1 MESIWSKDTRIEKR
15 PHLSGDIN
23 TDAVIIGGGLAGILT
38 AYMLNKRGVNSIV
51 LEADRIGS
59 GQTKNTTAKITSQH
73 GLIYNKLIEGFGED
87 LALEYAMANE
97 TAIRQYK
104 DIIDS
109 EGIDCG
115 FKESPAFLY
124 TMVDPEPLEKECCA
138 ALSLGLSASIT
149 NDTELP
155 FSVKSAL
162 RFEGQAQFNP
172 LEFLKAISSS
182 IEIYENSR
190 VTDVNE
196 GSVASEAGRVFA
208 RHIVVTTHYPFIN
221 APGYYF
227 ARMHQERSYVIALK
241 GIDPLHGMYLGV
253 DSGDLSFRSYRD
265 LLLLGGAS
273 HRTGENSAGGRY
285 NRLREAAKEFYPN
298 STEAANWSAQDCI
311 SIDSVPYIGQYSE
324 STPNMYVATGFH
336 KWGMTSSMVAAN
348 IISDMITGVSNRYA
362 DVFSPKRFRLSPSIR
377 SIFTDGK
384 QAVKGLARN
393 LFESPGEAAEDLPH
407 GHGGIVKSN
416 GEKCG
421 AFNDEGNL
429 DFVNPRCTHL
439 GCQVAWNPDEFS
451 WDCPCHGSRFDKD
464 GRVID
469 GPAMN
474 PLESKKP

>member
-1 MESIWSKDTRIEKR
+1 MESIWSKDTQIEKR
-15 PHLSGDIN
+15 PQLSGDIN

-38 AYMLNKRGVNSIV
+38 AYMLNNRGVNSVV
-51 LEADRIGS
+51 LEAGRIAS

-73 GLIYNKLIEGFGED
+73 GLIYNKLIEDFGED
-87 LALEYAMANE
+87 LAHEYAMANE
-97 TAIRQYK
+97 EAIRQYK

-109 EGIDCG
+109 EGIDC
-115 FKESPAFLY
+115 KYKASPAFLY
-124 TMVDPEPLEKECCA
+124 TTVNPEPLEKECAA
-138 ALSLGLSASIT
+138 ALSLGLNASIT

-155 FSVKSAL
+155 FAVKGAL
-162 RFEGQAQFNP
+162 RFESQAQFNP
-172 LEFLKAISSS
+172 LVFLKAISSS

-190 VTDVNE
+190 VIDVKE
-196 GSVASEAGRVFA
+196 DSVASENGRVFA
-208 RHIVVTTHYPFIN
+208 KHIVVTTHYPFIN

-241 GIDPLHGMYLGV
+241 GIDPLQGMYLGV
-253 DSGDLSFRSYRD
+253 DPGGLSFRGYRD
-265 LLLLGGAS
+265 LLLLGGGS

-298 STEAANWSAQDCI
+298 STDVANWSAQDCI

-348 IISDMITGVSNRYA
+348 IICDMITGIDSRYA
-362 DVFSPKRFRLSPSIR
+362 DVFSPKRFRLSPSIK

-384 QAVKGLARN
+384 QAVKGLARY
-393 LFESPGEAAEDLPH
+393 FFVSRDETSEDLPY
-407 GHGGIVKSN
+407 GHGGIVKNN

-429 DFVNPRCTHL
+429 NLVNPRCTHL
-439 GCQVAWNPDEFS
+439 GCQVAFNPDELS

-464 GRVID
+464 GQVID

-474 PLESKKP
+474 PLQSKKT